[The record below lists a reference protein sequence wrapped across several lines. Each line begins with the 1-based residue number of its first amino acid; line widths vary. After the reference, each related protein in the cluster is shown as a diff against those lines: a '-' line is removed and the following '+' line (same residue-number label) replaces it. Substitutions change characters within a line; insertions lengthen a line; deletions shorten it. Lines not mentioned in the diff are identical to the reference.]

1 MAASSLKNALVPKP
15 TVAPIPNLTSASNV
29 DIPASTC
36 NLSVRV
42 VIPVTLKPPL
52 VVSVFL
58 ELSKYCS
65 TAPVSLAII

>member
-1 MAASSLKNALVPKP
+1 MAASSRKNALVPNP

-42 VIPVTLKPPL
+42 VIPVTLRPPL
-52 VVSVFL
+52 VDSNFFAA
-58 ELSKYCS
+58 S
-65 TAPVSLAII
+65 